1 MCGYTGNRRPLT
13 FCAGHRQPV
22 FLLPLPPGRG
32 TWHPQSVAVGG
43 SLGQH
48 RGQRWRVQRL
58 PQLQGQTASRRTP
71 ASIPSLAPVTR
82 PRPTEGPGPCCHQRW
97 WPCPPSQP
105 SHLPARGCQD
115 GITVTSDGAA
125 DRGHRISSENT
136 AKSPSAKV
144 AAPLLSIGQRARRA
158 GQGITRGRPGTGKG
172 RVLTSP
178 VAPPAP
184 RQVCDPRPPCES
196 RTDAPVPGPRSLN
209 SDPWKHDTTRRGASR
224 GSQLPRVRSPRSW
237 RQLRLQGPG
246 RLGAQA
252 ARVYSPFPWK
262 PHDSPP
268 DSPPEASASR
278 RTCISLRCPREM
290 SLPWVKL
297 GARTP
302 PCHHFKVFLVN
313 PSFWQLTTQLPSF
326 THLLEVPPENTVP

>member
-1 MCGYTGNRRPLT
+1 MGECFVCGYTGNRRPRT

-97 WPCPPSQP
+97 WPCPLSHHTSQLEAVEMESLSP
-105 SHLPARGCQD
+105 LTAQP
-115 GITVTSDGAA
+115 

-136 AKSPSAKV
+136 AKSPSAKA

-158 GQGITRGRPGTGKG
+158 GQGTTRGRPGTGKG
-172 RVLTSP
+172 G
-178 VAPPAP
+178 
-184 RQVCDPRPPCES
+184 C
-196 RTDAPVPGPRSLN
+196 
-209 SDPWKHDTTRRGASR
+209 
-224 GSQLPRVRSPRSW
+224 
-237 RQLRLQGPG
+237 
-246 RLGAQA
+246 
-252 ARVYSPFPWK
+252 
-262 PHDSPP
+262 
-268 DSPPEASASR
+268 
-278 RTCISLRCPREM
+278 
-290 SLPWVKL
+290 
-297 GARTP
+297 
-302 PCHHFKVFLVN
+302 
-313 PSFWQLTTQLPSF
+313 
-326 THLLEVPPENTVP
+326 